1 MKLIVKNL
9 NVIKSGVIELNGIT
23 VLAGKNGTGKSTIG
37 KSLYCLGRAFY
48 HADEKVHDEIERQL
62 FMIFRNSAAHVIGK
76 SRRVISQASLTRM
89 IESFD
94 STGDVLLPKEYLD
107 AKPTV
112 IEQKEIE
119 EKVRI
124 VLSIDP
130 LQVLTG
136 LLARTLQTELG
147 ENVNPVNNPRR
158 TTHIDLK
165 LMDNELLSVSINKG
179 KQPIIQTK
187 RAIEKDIIYIDDPY
201 VLDTLSTMAGFQ
213 QVLSR
218 FSHRADLEERLL
230 KVQDDNSVIND
241 ILAEQNWKEIIELI
255 DELSEGDVVRGK
267 SEDFLYQSPAFKE
280 PLSIRSLSMGLK
292 SILLLKTLL
301 KNGSLNNTGL
311 LIFDEPEIH
320 LHPEMQFG
328 LAKILVLIPKI
339 LGIKIILSTHS
350 TDFLSAINYYSN
362 ENGLTEV
369 TKYYQLKK
377 EGDYSIV
384 RDVTGDIDVLY
395 EELSSPF
402 LQVVEKL

>member
-1 MKLIVKNL
+1 
-9 NVIKSGVIELNGIT
+9 
-23 VLAGKNGTGKSTIG
+23 
-37 KSLYCLGRAFY
+37 
-48 HADEKVHDEIERQL
+48 
-62 FMIFRNSAAHVIGK
+62 
-76 SRRVISQASLTRM
+76 
-89 IESFD
+89 
-94 STGDVLLPKEYLD
+94 
-107 AKPTV
+107 
-112 IEQKEIE
+112 
-119 EKVRI
+119 
-124 VLSIDP
+124 
-130 LQVLTG
+130 
-136 LLARTLQTELG
+136 
-147 ENVNPVNNPRR
+147 
-158 TTHIDLK
+158 
-165 LMDNELLSVSINKG
+165 
-179 KQPIIQTK
+179 
-187 RAIEKDIIYIDDPY
+187 
-201 VLDTLSTMAGFQ
+201 
-213 QVLSR
+213 
-218 FSHRADLEERLL
+218 
-230 KVQDDNSVIND
+230 
-241 ILAEQNWKEIIELI
+241 
-255 DELSEGDVVRGK
+255 
-267 SEDFLYQSPAFKE
+267 
-280 PLSIRSLSMGLK
+280 MGLK